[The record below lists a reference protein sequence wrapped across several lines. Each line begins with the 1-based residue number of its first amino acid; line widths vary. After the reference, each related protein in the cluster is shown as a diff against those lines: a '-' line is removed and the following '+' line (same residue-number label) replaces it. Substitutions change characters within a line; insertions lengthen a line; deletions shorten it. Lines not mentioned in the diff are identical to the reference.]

1 MSLRANKIT
10 ARVRGKLLLD
20 DVTLDAPPGQLTG
33 LLGPNGSGKSTL
45 LRVLA
50 GLRRPDHGSVL
61 LDGVDRATLSR
72 RTLARRIAIV
82 TQHVPADVD
91 MSVLEVLL
99 LARIPHRPALAAA
112 GTDDH
117 RRAEAALAG
126 AGLPGI
132 GQRRWARLSGG
143 ERQRVDIARA
153 LLQEPDVLL
162 LDEPTNHLDIRHR
175 LALFHRLRGAG
186 ATVVAALHDLDLAA
200 AFCDRI
206 ALLHEGR
213 LIACGTPAEVLTPAL
228 IRRVYQ
234 VEAEVDVGADGRPL
248 LRIRTR

>member
-1 MSLRANKIT
+1 MSLQARKIT
-10 ARVRGKLLLD
+10 ARVRGKVLLD
-20 DVTLDAPPGQLTG
+20 DVTLDAPAGALTG

-72 RTLARRIAIV
+72 RALARRIAIV

-99 LARIPHRPALAAA
+99 LARIPHRSPLAAA
-112 GTDDH
+112 T
-117 RRAEAALAG
+117 AEDQAKAETALAE

-132 GQRRWARLSGG
+132 GRRRWARLSGG

-175 LALFHRLRGAG
+175 LTLFHRLRGAG
-186 ATVVAALHDLDLAA
+186 TTVVAALHDLDLAA

-228 IRRVYQ
+228 IRHVYQ
-234 VEAEVDVGADGRPL
+234 VEAEVEVGADGRPL
-248 LRIRTR
+248 LRIRTG